1 MKSIKKIQAEI
12 ESLNRQKE
20 QMTSNLSK
28 GLITEQIKTLE
39 WVLGEN

>member
-20 QMTSNLSK
+20 QMTSNLSI
-28 GLITEQIKTLE
+28 GLVIEQIKTLE